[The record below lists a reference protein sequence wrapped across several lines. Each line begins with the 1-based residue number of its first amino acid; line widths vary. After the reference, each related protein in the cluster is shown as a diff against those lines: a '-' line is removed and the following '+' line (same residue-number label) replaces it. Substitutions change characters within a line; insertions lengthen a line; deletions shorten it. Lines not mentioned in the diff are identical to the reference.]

1 MAGLYVHVPFCAQ
14 RCTYCDFYFVAGEKA
29 TAGFVQAALVEIEA
43 LGQRY
48 GAREPIGTIY
58 FGGGT
63 PSRLPVESVFALL
76 DAVRRH
82 FRAGALDEVTFEL
95 NPDDATPEYLRS
107 LRALGIDRLSIGV
120 QSFFDEDLRWMR
132 RVHTADQADTVVAMA
147 REAGFDNLSLDLIF
161 GLPDQPEEYWA
172 ANLERAVRLGAE
184 HLSTYGLTIE
194 ERTALG
200 KAVASG
206 RVVPADDETMA
217 VRYRFTMDY
226 LRAHGYEHYEISAF
240 AKPGRRAV
248 HNARYWTHANYLGV
262 GPSAHSF
269 WWDRRLGGAGARRW
283 SNVRS
288 LARYEALI
296 GQGRAPLDEQQQLS
310 LDTLANEFLM
320 LRLRTSDGLDLDT
333 LEGRYGVDLLAERV
347 DEIAALEAA
356 GLARLRGTTLRLTDE
371 GKLVADA
378 VTERLVLDETHRGL

>member
-1 MAGLYVHVPFCAQ
+1 
-14 RCTYCDFYFVAGEKA
+14 
-29 TAGFVQAALVEIEA
+29 
-43 LGQRY
+43 
-48 GAREPIGTIY
+48 
-58 FGGGT
+58 
-63 PSRLPVESVFALL
+63 
-76 DAVRRH
+76 
-82 FRAGALDEVTFEL
+82 
-95 NPDDATPEYLRS
+95 
-107 LRALGIDRLSIGV
+107 
-120 QSFFDEDLRWMR
+120 MR